1 MKIRCAYCNK
11 RIKDVG
17 RFEVV
22 LHHAVTGQAEW
33 FCTRRHRHTFAYRGA
48 YHHGYPW
55 LRWLRRVL

>member
-1 MKIRCAYCNK
+1 MKVRCAFCDK
-11 RIKDVG
+11 AIRDVG

-22 LHHAVTGQAEW
+22 LHRTLTGSPEW
-33 FCTRRHRHTFAYRGA
+33 YCNRQHRHKATWRGS